1 MKQLVVA
8 GIAVVASLI
17 GGSSFAA
24 APSSAVAR
32 ADVTVSTWSA
42 HGVTADHA
50 FLAQALAFDREAP
63 LEAPSFAAKKKKP
76 DILND
81 KCSFNGSRHL
91 FRLRRTECRMV

>member
-8 GIAVVASLI
+8 GIAVVASLL
-17 GGSSFAA
+17 GANSFAA
-24 APSSAVAR
+24 APSQALVSAGTAAPMTSMHAAS
-32 ADVTVSTWSA
+32 ADQMS
-42 HGVTADHA
+42 
-50 FLAQALAFDREAP
+50 LAEALAFDRDAI
-63 LEAPSFAAKKKKP
+63 LEAPSVAAKDKKP